1 LLTRSI
7 FKNISLIA
15 QRVSDCAACQRIHA
29 ENLALRSALTAAD
42 LRAHPSD
49 DVLRRFDQAV
59 RRAAGQ
65 DTVASFSSRVKLS
78 RLALAA
84 VALFA
89 GWFFFAWVRSCHQ
102 LNIASAVLAAHIR
115 SLQIDHL
122 VDVRSSDRHT
132 VKPWFQGVYQHGT
145 HNVNVFLWPQ
155 HGVPDS
161 FIKQEVLQGYRI
173 RHWNNAGMMYW
184 IVGDLDSSEL
194 LGLTRILGGTK
205 TEDNRSRL
213 E

>member
-1 LLTRSI
+1 MDCADLRTDLAAYLDDELDVAYTLDI
-7 FKNISLIA
+7 QKHI
-15 QRVSDCAACQRIHA
+15 VDCAACQRIHQ
-29 ENLALRSALTAAD
+29 ENLALRKALTAAD

-59 RRAAGQ
+59 RRAAKQ
-65 DTVASFSSRVKLS
+65 DTEALYSSRAKLS

-102 LNIASAVLAAHIR
+102 QNIASAVLAAHIR

-132 VKPWFQGVYQHGT
+132 VKPWFQRKLD
-145 HNVNVFLWPQ
+145 FSPPI
-155 HGVPDS
+155 PDLS
-161 FIKQEVLQGYRI
+161 EQG
-173 RHWNNAGMMYW
+173 W
-184 IVGDLDSSEL
+184 S
-194 LGLTRILGGTK
+194 
-205 TEDNRSRL
+205 
-213 E
+213 